1 MTALLRLL
9 PPLYRR
15 RLGALLGTLFLA
27 LLTIAAGV
35 GLLGVSGWFLSAAA
49 LAGAGSVFN
58 LFVPSALVRLLSFVR
73 IAARYAERL
82 VGHAATLRLLTDLRS
97 RVFEALVRLTPRQL
111 GRYRDGDLVT
121 RLTGDV
127 DALDTVFL
135 HVLTPMLTSA
145 IAAAVL
151 AVVVGVWVPAA
162 GWVLAGAMLM
172 ACVVLPVW
180 QARAARLPGLAIQ
193 ESQAVLRA
201 MTLETV
207 ESHADVVALSA
218 VDQVRTG
225 FMSQCADMTRAR
237 KAQVRIAANGVW
249 ALQVL
254 AGLCVLAILW
264 FGLDELSRQRLSGPL
279 LAGLLLAVI
288 GIFEVAGPLMR
299 GAARLGG
306 AVAAAQRIQAVVEQA
321 PDQAD
326 PGRPMPLPQRG
337 AIEFDQ
343 VSFAYSAAVGTLGPL
358 VLNAVSLRI
367 EPGERV
373 AITGPSGSGKS
384 TLLQLLL
391 RLEDPISGCVRFGG
405 IDLRNASLA
414 DVHRRIA
421 WLAQDAP
428 VFLGTLRTNLLIG
441 DSQADDAM
449 LWAALDAARLGDFV
463 RSLPDGLDTWVGE
476 TGASLSVGQ
485 ARRLCLA
492 RALLTSCPVLALD
505 EPTAGLDEAAQAAFF
520 NDLAH
525 ATAGRTVVLVT
536 HAALPQGAV
545 DRRLVLRD
553 GCLNVSVLA

>member
-9 PPLYRR
+9 PALYRR
-15 RLGALLGTLFLA
+15 RLGALLGALLLA

-49 LAGAGSVFN
+49 LAGAGTIFN
-58 LFVPSALVRLLSFVR
+58 LFVPSALIRLLSFVR

-82 VGHAATLRLLTDLRS
+82 VGHAATLRLLTDLRG
-97 RVFEALVRLTPRQL
+97 RVFDALVDLTPRQL
-111 GRYRDGDLVT
+111 GRYRDGDLVA

-135 HVLTPMLTSA
+135 HVLMPMVTSA
-145 IAAAVL
+145 IAAAIL
-151 AVVVGVWVPAA
+151 AVVVGIWVPAA
-162 GWVLAGAMLM
+162 GWALAIAMLV
-172 ACVVLPVW
+172 ACVALPVW
-180 QARAARLPGLAIQ
+180 QAWAVRAPGLAIQ
-193 ESQAVLRA
+193 ESQAALRA
-201 MTLETV
+201 TTLETV
-207 ESHADVVALSA
+207 ESHADLVALSA
-218 VDQVRTG
+218 SDQVRAE
-225 FMSQCADMTRAR
+225 FVSHCADAAHAR
-237 KAQVRIAANGVW
+237 EAQVRVAANGVW
-249 ALQVL
+249 VLQAL
-254 AGLCVLAILW
+254 AGLCVLAVLW
-264 FGLDELSRQRLSGPL
+264 FGLDGLRQQRLSGPV

-306 AVAAAQRIQAVVEQA
+306 AVAAAQRIQTLVAQV
-321 PDQAD
+321 PDQRD
-326 PGRPMPLPQRG
+326 PERPTPLPALG

-343 VSFAYSAAVGTLGPL
+343 VSFAYPLADRAPGQPVLRAVTI
-358 VLNAVSLRI
+358 RI

-373 AITGPSGSGKS
+373 AITGPSGAGKS
-384 TLLQLLL
+384 TMLQLLL
-391 RLEDPISGCVRFGG
+391 RLEDPQVGCVRYGG
-405 IDLRNASLA
+405 VDLRHASLA
-414 DVHRRIA
+414 ELHRRVA

-441 DSQADDAM
+441 DAQADDAA
-449 LWAALDAARLGDFV
+449 LWAALEAARLDDFV

-505 EPTAGLDEAAQAAFF
+505 EPTAGLDEGAQIAFLT
-520 NDLAH
+520 DLAQ

-536 HAALPQGAV
+536 HAALPPGAV
-545 DRRLVLRD
+545 DRCFVLRD